1 MKKTL
6 IALVVLVFSAAT
18 VSAEPFVWPDAWT
31 ANPGAPDRVEG
42 ETSIRSSTLSGSRT
56 FNPFVVSEQNV
67 VMSRS
72 FYDVSLIR
80 RDLSTRQ
87 WIPYAAESLEFSDD
101 GLTAVATLRQGV
113 KWSDGKEV
121 TVDDYIFYYQ
131 AITDEEIGSTSMED
145 FLIGDDFVE
154 VEKTGSYEI
163 TFTFPA
169 TDRTAYTVVSNLY
182 PAPDHILG
190 ELYRTGGAEALK
202 GAWGTDVDLATTVWA
217 GPHVPVSYITDER
230 FVFARNPY
238 FDEWNVDERGNPVNF
253 IDDYSYTVAGQD
265 AQLNLYVG
273 NELDFYSPN
282 NLDSLGLVAT
292 AIDAGEIDAT
302 LLESVYPQASTTFY
316 MFNWNK
322 ASDPF
327 KQELFRNA
335 TFRQAMSHLTPR
347 EAIVDLVHQGAGV
360 PAYSPVGRPY
370 TFWYPEAPL
379 TFPYDPAAASE
390 KLASIGFTGETDA
403 DGCLVDADGN
413 ALRFLLTTN
422 AGNASR
428 EQTIQLIADA
438 AREVGVCVDTQALD
452 FSLLVDQLT
461 GEGDD
466 RAFDAILIGF
476 GGDTEDWP
484 FSQGI
489 FSCTGG
495 FHMWNLSGDCI
506 DPQERLVSVL
516 NQRGRATLDDAA
528 AQQIGYDLMDAF
540 AELQPMIYTTSA
552 SLHSSWLNSVGGNL
566 PEDLFSSFNGTR
578 DVVLTYKN
586 Q

>member
-31 ANPGAPDRVEG
+31 ASPGEG
-42 ETSIRSSTLSGSRT
+42 TRGGDIRSSTLSGSRT
-56 FNPFVVSEQNV
+56 FNPFVVAEQNV
-67 VMSRS
+67 VMDRS
-72 FYDVSLIR
+72 FYQVPLIL
-80 RDLSTRQ
+80 RDYVNRQ
-87 WIPYAAESLEFSDD
+87 WVPYAAESFEFDES
-101 GLTAVATLRQGV
+101 GTVATVQVRQGM
-113 KWSDGKEV
+113 KWSDGE
-121 TVDDYIFYYQ
+121 D
-131 AITDEEIGSTSMED
+131 ITA
-145 FLIGDDFVE
+145 DDFVFYYTAIVDEE
-154 VEKTGSYEI
+154 VGSPRKEDWVVGDGLVVLEKTGEYEL
-163 TFTFPA
+163 TFTFPQP
-169 TDRTAYTVVSNLY
+169 DRTAYSTLQTY
-182 PAPDHILG
+182 PAPDHVLG
-190 ELYRTGGAEALK
+190 EVYRQGGAEALI
-202 GAWGTDVDLATTVWA
+202 AQWGTDEDLSKTVWA
-217 GPHVPVSYITDER
+217 GPHVPASYITDER

-282 NLDSLGLVAT
+282 NLDSLGVVAT

-506 DPQERLVSVL
+506 DPQERLASVL